1 MYFGV
6 IMCDAINII
15 REIINMLDYIIKH
28 NGETPICTF
37 DQIERRLQDLAIE
50 IGKLEPNASI
60 LDNSALEIRY
70 LKDTLENLT
79 SLKNTIKDSLITIL
93 PKI

>member
-1 MYFGV
+1 
-6 IMCDAINII
+6 MCNAINII
-15 REIINMLDYIIKH
+15 REIINMYDYIIKH
-28 NGETPICTF
+28 NGEIPICTF
-37 DQIERRLQDLAIE
+37 DQIERRLQDLAME

-79 SLKNTIKDSLITIL
+79 SLKNSIKDSLITIL

>member
-1 MYFGV
+1 MYFGA
-6 IMCDAINII
+6 IMCNAINII

-37 DQIERRLQDLAIE
+37 DQIESRLQDLAMA
-50 IGKLEPNASI
+50 IGRLESGI
-60 LDNSALEIRY
+60 SETELRL
-70 LKDTLENLT
+70 LKDTLINLT
-79 SLKNTIKDSLITIL
+79 SLKNTIKDSIITIL